1 MSTRE
6 LKQWLSKRRES
17 RILKRIRDHLI
28 YVDSCIVKGKDFY
41 KFWVAKDEEASTNM
55 YEIIHQEEKTAD
67 KVEAEIIEMLSE
79 GQTPE
84 YVRADLMS
92 FIRLADRAAGNAKR
106 GVKNLLVLIKHDFPK
121 GINDL
126 IGQIFDKLAE
136 EINAFIKVFDSM
148 FKVELDELK
157 EMISKVDNLES
168 KIDELYAKVK
178 YEIAYNSEDVPA
190 GALIILDHA
199 IKDLEDVSDLVEDC
213 SDMVRSIV
221 LL

>member
-1 MSTRE
+1 MSTKE

-17 RILKRIRDHLI
+17 KILKRIRDHLI

-41 KFWVAKDEEASTNM
+41 KFWIAKDEEASNNM

-67 KVEAEIIEMLSE
+67 SVEAEIIDMLSE
-79 GQTPE
+79 GTTPE
-84 YVRADLMS
+84 YVRTDLMN

-106 GVKNLLVLIKHDFPK
+106 GVKNLLLLINHKFPK
-121 GINDL
+121 GVNEI
-126 IGQIFDKLAE
+126 IGKIFDLLAE
-136 EINAFIKVFDSM
+136 QIDAFIKVFDSM
-148 FKVELDELK
+148 FKVEHPKLLEL
-157 EMISKVDNLES
+157 ISRVDNYES
-168 KIDELYAKVK
+168 EIDKLYADLK
-178 YEIAYNSEDVPA
+178 YEIAYNSGDVPA

-213 SDMVRSIV
+213 ADLVRSIV